1 MTKEEII
8 NETVEYYKDASKRG
22 YNAANKKCEYLT
34 ESGNMCAVGR
44 CLIPGS
50 LMESFSDRENLSFTG
65 ETRDARASRARDAQ
79 SMRNCGLSV
88 LDVANLEE
96 ILKPEYRGH
105 SRHFWMQLQ
114 SLHDGD
120 DFFNDDTMNEEGL
133 KHAKGLIE
141 SLRHVNDANI

>member
-22 YNAANKKCEYLT
+22 YNDVTRRCEYLT

-50 LMESFSDRENLSFTG
+50 VMESRSQNEELP
-65 ETRDARASRARDAQ
+65 Q
-79 SMRNCGLSV
+79 RNFIGAV
-88 LDVANLEE
+88 TDVVNLEQ

-105 SRHFWMQLQ
+105 SSHFWMLLQ
-114 SLHDGD
+114 NLHDSHE
-120 DFFNDDTMNEEGL
+120 FFSDGTMNEEGL
-133 KHAKGLIE
+133 RHAKGLIK
-141 SLRHVNDANI
+141 SLIHVNDAKV

>member
-22 YNAANKKCEYLT
+22 YNDSNGRCEYLT

-50 LMESFSDRENLSFTG
+50 LMMSNSSLGKKMQHCRVSAKEVT
-65 ETRDARASRARDAQ
+65 
-79 SMRNCGLSV
+79 
-88 LDVANLEE
+88 NLEQ

-105 SRHFWMQLQ
+105 SSHFWMLLQ
-114 SLHDGD
+114 SLHDTNEFFD
-120 DFFNDDTMNEEGL
+120 DVTMNEEGL
-133 KHAKGLIE
+133 RHAKGLIK
-141 SLRHVNDANI
+141 SLIHVNDAKV

>member
-22 YNAANKKCEYLT
+22 YNDVTGKCEYLT

-50 LMESFSDRENLSFTG
+50 VMESRSQNKEVP
-65 ETRDARASRARDAQ
+65 Q
-79 SMRNCGLSV
+79 RNFIGAV
-88 LDVANLEE
+88 TDVVNLEQ

-105 SRHFWMQLQ
+105 SSHFWMLLQ
-114 SLHDGD
+114 NLHDTNE
-120 DFFNDDTMNEEGL
+120 FFNNVTMNEEGL
-133 KHAKGLIE
+133 RHAKGLIK
-141 SLRHVNDANI
+141 SLIHVNDAKV

>member
-22 YNAANKKCEYLT
+22 YYDSTRRCEYLT

-50 LMESFSDRENLSFTG
+50 VMMSNSSLG
-65 ETRDARASRARDAQ
+65 GKPARQEMQHCRVSAK
-79 SMRNCGLSV
+79 
-88 LDVANLEE
+88 DVTNLEQ

-105 SRHFWMQLQ
+105 SSHFWMLLQ
-114 SLHDGD
+114 NLHDSPQ
-120 DFFNDDTMNEEGL
+120 FFNNDTMNEEGL
-133 KHAKGLIE
+133 RHAKGLIK
-141 SLRHVNDANI
+141 SLIHVNDAKV

>member
-8 NETVEYYKDASKRG
+8 NEMVEYYKDASKRG
-22 YNAANKKCEYLT
+22 YNAANERCEYLT

-50 LMESFSDRENLSFTG
+50 LMESFSG
-65 ETRDARASRARDAQ
+65 ETRVAQ

-105 SRHFWMQLQ
+105 CRNFWAQLQ
-114 SLHDGD
+114 SIHDSSD
-120 DFFNDDTMNEEGL
+120 HFNDGTMNEEGL